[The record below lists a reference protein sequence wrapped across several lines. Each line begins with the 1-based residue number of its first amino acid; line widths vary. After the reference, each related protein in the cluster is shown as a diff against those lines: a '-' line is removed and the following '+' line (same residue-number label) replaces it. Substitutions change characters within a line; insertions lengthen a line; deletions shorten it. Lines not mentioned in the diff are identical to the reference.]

1 MEPSFYNEECDV
13 FINENEIKMEEKI
26 KGERFEK
33 GSKFLI
39 SK

>member
-1 MEPSFYNEECDV
+1 V
-13 FINENEIKMEEKI
+13 FINESEIKMEEKI
-26 KGERFEK
+26 EGERFEK

>member
-1 MEPSFYNEECDV
+1 V
-13 FINENEIKMEEKI
+13 FINESEIKMEEKI
-26 KGERFEK
+26 EVERFEK